1 MQLKY
6 TRPFLSRLEDI
17 FAESDYMLRYE
28 KGTFKS
34 GFCVLKDVKV
44 AVINKYFP
52 LEGKINC
59 LVEILRTI
67 DIQPESLT
75 TPESQELLLA
85 IRNQTLANA

>member
-17 FAESDYMLRYE
+17 FAESEYMLRYE

-34 GFCVLKDVKV
+34 GFCVLKDTKV
-44 AVINKYFP
+44 AVVNKYFP

-59 LVEILRTI
+59 LVEILKSIEIT
-67 DIQPESLT
+67 PEALR
-75 TPESQELLLA
+75 PESQELYLA
-85 IRNQTLANA
+85 IKNHTLASA